1 MEATGF
7 VDPRLAAVPAS
18 IQVALYR
25 VTQEALTNALRHGRS
40 TVVAVAIRVEPGR
53 MTLSVDDGPGSSA
66 RPGAAPGGG
75 LGIPGMVERMRAV
88 GGTLTAGPAADGG
101 YSVVAS
107 VPVDLPSEPA
117 VAGR

>member
-1 MEATGF
+1 
-7 VDPRLAAVPAS
+7 
-18 IQVALYR
+18 
-25 VTQEALTNALRHGRS
+25 
-40 TVVAVAIRVEPGR
+40 
-53 MTLSVDDGPGSSA
+53 
-66 RPGAAPGGG
+66 
-75 LGIPGMVERMRAV
+75 MVERMRAV